1 MSMRKSTSAVVM
13 ATAVALTVTACGSDS
28 DSGDGKENVKLGF
41 AISALNQPFMI
52 QMKEGAEAEAKA
64 QGAKITVQDGQDD
77 ASTQANQ
84 MQNFTSQQVKGII
97 INPVDSD
104 AAAPSVK
111 AANNAKI
118 PVIAADRSVNK
129 EKVKATVASDNVEG
143 GKMAA
148 KAIAEQLGEKGKIL
162 QLRGQVST
170 SAARERNKGFTEGLK
185 EYPNVKVVAKQPAD
199 FLRDK
204 GLNVTQNVMQSH
216 PDIDGVFAE
225 NDEMALG
232 AIKALGGK
240 AGKDVKIVG
249 FDGTPDGFKAIKKG
263 TMNVTIAQQPK
274 ELGKMSVRN
283 AMRVVDGTDIQ
294 SQIKVPVKAV
304 TKKNVDRFS

>member
-1 MSMRKSTSAVVM
+1 M
-13 ATAVALTVTACGSDS
+13 
-28 DSGDGKENVKLGF
+28 KLGF
-41 AISALNQPFMI
+41 AISALNQPFMV

-64 QGAKITVQDGQDD
+64 QGASLSVQDGNDD

-84 MQNFTSQQVKGII
+84 VQNFTSQQVKGLI

-104 AAAPSVK
+104 AAGPSVK
-111 AANNAKI
+111 AAANAKI

-129 EKVKATVASDNVEG
+129 AKVEATVASDNVEG

-148 KAIAEQLGEKGKIL
+148 KELADQLGGKGEIL
-162 QLRGQVST
+162 QIRGQVAT

-185 EYPNVKVVAKQPAD
+185 KFPGIKVVAKQPAD
-199 FLRDK
+199 FLRAK
-204 GLNVTQNVMQSH
+204 GLDVTQNAMQAH

-232 AIKALGGK
+232 AIKALGAK
-240 AGKDVKIVG
+240 AGSDVKVVG
-249 FDGTPDGFKAIKKG
+249 FDGTPDAFKAVKKG
-263 TMNVTIAQQPK
+263 TMNVTIAQQPS
-274 ELGKMSVRN
+274 ELGKMAVRN
-283 AMRVVDGTDIQ
+283 AMRVIDGATID

-304 TKKNVDRFS
+304 NKKNVDRFA